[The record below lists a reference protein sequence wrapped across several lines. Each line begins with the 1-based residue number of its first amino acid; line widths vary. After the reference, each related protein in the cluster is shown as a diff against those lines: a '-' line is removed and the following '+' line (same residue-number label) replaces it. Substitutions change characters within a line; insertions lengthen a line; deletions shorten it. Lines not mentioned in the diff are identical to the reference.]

1 MASPN
6 DDGLNGRQMV
16 VVVVSAICIVAP
28 TIAVALRFLSRR
40 LCHTKLWWDDYFCA
54 IALVGGYP
62 FSAYRAGC

>member
-1 MASPN
+1 MSSAN

-40 LCHTKLWWDDYFCA
+40 LCHAKLWWDDYFCA
-54 IALVGGYP
+54 IALVGEYP
-62 FSAYRAGC
+62 SSFYRAGC